1 MRKVSQANLKNR
13 RRSKWTIKVYHI
25 VCPEC
30 QRILEENFSNRK
42 AMLFMRWKKAFHNR
56 YAGTDC
62 KTLIGAVA
70 KRYGIER
77 MGKGGMKPSVASHEA
92 ERK

>member
-1 MRKVSQANLKNR
+1 MNCCVTGGAKN
-13 RRSKWTIKVYHI
+13 SKLELFRIITML

-30 QRILEENFSNRK
+30 QRILEENFSNQG
-42 AMLFMRWKKAFHNR
+42 AMIFVRWKKAFRNR

-62 KTLIGAVA
+62 KTPIGAVA
-70 KRYGIER
+70 KSYGTER
-77 MGKGGMKPSVASHEA
+77 MEKGGMKPSVASHEA